1 MSFLK
6 LFSGPSP
13 AKIEQKAD
21 TLFEARSWGRAKLTY
36 ERALDKL
43 EKAREPSPD
52 HQQRLATKITRT
64 REALAREHRQNAED
78 LAAGGHFDDALALV
92 SLALELTRDP
102 ELTRELENQRREMT
116 KQKTDAS
123 QIAEADYFYG
133 LDEDAENQETEDE
146 DAGPPP
152 ASVDE
157 YFFALL
163 STLPDAVKAA
173 YLSYGNDFK
182 NGYIALNEGD
192 FETASDLLSRALAA
206 DTTPNSYVPLELATA
221 YLNLGRNAEAR
232 RLLETFLTHRPE
244 TLPAYQML
252 CEIYWEQKEF
262 EAVAPLLASV
272 PADLAQS
279 LAVILLR
286 GETLYHAGEHSAARD
301 YYLNFLDTY
310 GWDDQVAR
318 TLAKTYEAL
327 NDNESARGIYK
338 EMMGRCNTCHQ
349 RIDPAIKHKYAEL
362 SFAAGMQGTDIL
374 EIYLSLAREIP
385 DNQAAYFDKISRI
398 YAAQGND
405 AEAKRFQSF
414 AAKATREAG

>member
-6 LFSGPSP
+6 LFSGPSLE
-13 AKIEQKAD
+13 KIEQKAD
-21 TLFEARSWGRAKLTY
+21 TLFEAGLWGKAKLTY

-43 EKAREPSPD
+43 EKEREPSRD
-52 HQQRLATKITRT
+52 DQQRLAAKITRA

-78 LAAGGHFDDALALV
+78 LAAGGHFDDALALI

-116 KQKTDAS
+116 EQKTDAS

-133 LDEDAENQETEDE
+133 LDESTDDQETEGE
-146 DAGPPP
+146 DAGSPP

-163 STLPDAVKAA
+163 STLPDAVKTA
-173 YLSYGNDFK
+173 YLSYGDDFK

-192 FETASDLLSRALAA
+192 FRTASDLLSRALAA
-206 DTTPNSYVPLELATA
+206 DATPESYVPLELATA
-221 YLNLGRNAEAR
+221 YLNLGRTPEAR
-232 RLLETFLTHRPE
+232 RLLETFLIHHPE
-244 TLPAYQML
+244 TLPAYQIL

-262 EAVAPLLASV
+262 DAVAPLLASV

-279 LAVILLR
+279 LAMVLLR
-286 GETLYHAGEHSAARD
+286 GETLYHAGDYPAARD
-301 YYLNFLDTY
+301 YYLNFLETY
-310 GWDDQVAR
+310 GWNDMVAR
-318 TLAKTYEAL
+318 TLAKTHEAL
-327 NDNESARGIYK
+327 NDPESARGIYK

-385 DNQAAYFDKISRI
+385 DNQAAYFEKISRI

-405 AEAKRFQSF
+405 AEAKRFRSF
-414 AAKATREAG
+414 AAQAARKAG